1 MFKLAFVHDF
11 LVQNGGAERVLRA
24 LHAIWPD
31 APIYTIVHDAE
42 RVHPD
47 FQTKD
52 VRPSFLQ
59 KIPFGVSHYQWFLPW
74 MPRAIEGHNLME
86 YDVVLSS
93 SSAFAKGVITG
104 PRTLHVCYCHTPT
117 RYLWTDTHTY
127 VRELAY
133 NRFVK
138 HIVPFLLTN
147 LRLWDQMTA
156 SRVDH
161 FIANSRN
168 VQERIKKYY
177 RRESECMHPPIDTAR
192 FSVADRVENY
202 YLIGGRLVSYK
213 RYDLAVHAFSKMGIP
228 LVVFGEGPEFDRL
241 RAMAKPNVRF
251 TGKVSDEELARLYR
265 HALAFLHPQEE
276 DLGLTALEAMASGRP
291 VIAYAKGGALETVVP
306 GVTGTFFEEQ
316 TWESLADAVL
326 HFDPSQYD
334 AKKIRAHAEQFD
346 VQKFQER
353 VKGFVENAWAAFK
366 K

>member
-1 MFKLAFVHDF
+1 MKLAFVHDF
-11 LVQNGGAERVLRA
+11 LVQNGGAERVLWA
-24 LHAIWPD
+24 LHALWPE
-31 APIYTIVHDAE
+31 APIYTIVHDPKRIHASA
-42 RVHPD
+42 PA
-47 FQTKD
+47 KD
-52 VRPSFLQ
+52 IRPSFLQ
-59 KIPFGVSHYQWFLPW
+59 KMPFGVSHYQWFLPW
-74 MPRAIEGHNLME
+74 MPRAIESHNLME
-86 YDVVLSS
+86 YDVILSS

-133 NRFVK
+133 NRVVK

-156 SRVDH
+156 HRVDH
-161 FIANSRN
+161 FIANSKN

-177 RRESECMHPPIDTAR
+177 RRESACIHPPIDTAR
-192 FSVADRVENY
+192 FSVADHVEDY

-213 RYDLAVHAFSKMGIP
+213 RYDVAVQAFSKMGIP

-251 TGKVSDEELARLYR
+251 TGKVSDEELAQLYR
-265 HALAFLHPQEE
+265 HAIAFLHPQEE
-276 DLGLTALEAMASGRP
+276 DLGLTALESMASGRP

-306 GVTGTFFEEQ
+306 WVTGTFFEEQ
-316 TWESLADAVL
+316 TWESLADAAL

-346 VQKFQER
+346 VQKFQGR
-353 VKGFVENAWAAFK
+353 VKSFVENAWVEFK

>member
-1 MFKLAFVHDF
+1 MKLAFVHDF

-24 LHAIWPD
+24 LHVLWPE
-31 APIYTIVHDAE
+31 APIYTIVHDPK
-42 RVHPD
+42 RIHPD

-52 VRPSFLQ
+52 IRPSFLQ
-59 KIPFGVSHYQWFLPW
+59 KIPFGVRRYQWFLPW
-74 MPRAIEGHNLME
+74 MPQAIERHNLME

-104 PRTLHVCYCHTPT
+104 PRTLHICYCHTPT

-127 VRELAY
+127 IRELAY
-133 NRFVK
+133 NRVVK

-156 SRVDH
+156 HRVDH

-177 RRESECMHPPIDTAR
+177 RRESTVVHPPIDITR
-192 FSVADRVENY
+192 FAVAEHPENY

-213 RYDLAVHAFSKMGIP
+213 RYDLAVQAFSKMGIP
-228 LVVFGEGPEFDRL
+228 LVVFGEGSEYARL
-241 RAMAKPNVRF
+241 RAMAKSNVRF
-251 TGKVSDEELARLYR
+251 TGKVSDDELARLYR
-265 HALAFLHPQEE
+265 NAIAFVHPQEE

-291 VIAYAKGGALETVVP
+291 VIAYAKGGALETVIP
-306 GVTGTFFEEQ
+306 GVTGKFFEEQ

-334 AKKIRAHAEQFD
+334 AQKIRAHAEQFD
-346 VQKFQER
+346 VKKFQER
-353 VKGFVENAWAAFK
+353 VKSFVERAWAEFK